1 MEETY
6 PTKGIIL
13 NKKAFKESDSK
24 VSFFSVDKG
33 RLELV
38 VRGTGKIKSKL
49 SGHTEPFSLSNI
61 MVIKGKSYDYVGGA
75 LSSEVYYNIKND
87 FDKTLFTS
95 KLFNKFLK
103 LVKGEESRE
112 AKDIYFLLKFFL
124 EEFDECEKDILK
136 YENLYNA
143 FLLKLLFILGYEL
156 NLSNCVLCG
165 ESPFFGDI
173 HINFNSGG
181 IVCQKCA
188 NKSFLKIS
196 KDNVKIL
203 KFFSLNE
210 FSEIKKIKLNKKTVK
225 EVSRITGAYY
235 QYFID

>member
-24 VSFFSVDKG
+24 VSIFSIDKG

-87 FDKTLFTS
+87 FDKILFTS

-188 NKSFLKIS
+188 NKRFLKIS

-203 KFFSLNE
+203 RFFSLNE